1 MTHPEVP
8 PAPCGLV
15 PRHSLGIRPCAV
27 TSHMNQVNL
36 NIKHL
41 PVEYNLLQYKVAQVK
56 RRLGDGSRSPKPP
69 PPRPVRWFNVL
80 LSGPRGRLLYSP
92 LAERA

>member
-69 PPRPVRWFNVL
+69 PPPPREVVQRPVVRSPRKVTVL
-80 LSGPRGRLLYSP
+80 APG
-92 LAERA
+92 